1 MSTVRGVLRSWLVDC
16 SCLYWACWQHWRS
29 WFKPLV
35 AGLYCVVLLIALPLL
50 VWDLYEEGTP
60 DQFKAWF
67 VAGIFVLL
75 TIPVFRGGAYAT
87 PAELHTASP
96 TETHHQVRS
105 QTPLFIRCLSQH
117 TSYYLYADP
126 VKCVFVINKHCVKP
140 AVCETRDTCNR
151 IFMQVVLVETSLC
164 LETVKFQLTS

>member
-1 MSTVRGVLRSWLVDC
+1 MAGGLLLSVLGMLAALAVVVQATGSWSVLRGAANRSTPPGMGPVRGGNPRPVQGVVCGWYLC
-16 SCLYWACWQHWRS
+16 
-29 WFKPLV
+29 V
-35 AGLYCVVLLIALPLL
+35 AHNPRVP
-50 VWDLYEEGTP
+50 
-60 DQFKAWF
+60 
-67 VAGIFVLL
+67 
-75 TIPVFRGGAYAT
+75 GGAYAT